1 MSRVVNRLAAAFA
14 APLRAARFVT
24 RGERQLADVRALAAE
39 VRGLARAAKKATGDL
54 ATGVRR
60 TDGRLDKHGERL
72 AAVQQEID
80 DLRRDLSE
88 RLERTN
94 LQLGAMLRVLQQM
107 HASAD
112 GHGGDA
118 TDSKRMSGRALPLSV
133 KHEHP
138 HWAPVIGGEVHPD
151 ANGKEWLVLDACPF
165 CGHKERTVVVEWNKL
180 IMLAKAPDQQSA
192 RYDYSCCHRCG
203 VVYAARRPFG
213 ERFLFLLQHFGEV
226 TGKAAADGVIPNPL
240 LNPYPLSD
248 KDKEQL
254 RQMAAHGVWVS
265 EHLGLKTTEYLE
277 GALKDRFENSVH
289 VDLLANLVQP
299 TNARVLEIRPRA
311 GTIGESLRRLYNAN
325 VSVMPMWES
334 QKFLLKELYG
344 FDADGLIDYDHFHI
358 PFEGRF
364 DLIVCNHILVH
375 AVRPS
380 EFLAEVHAHLNPGG
394 YVYLYNEPED
404 RQVLE
409 EGKSIIAHLNP
420 LHMQTFDR
428 SAMVRALAANGFD
441 VTFIKARQSSFLVLA
456 RAVDG
461 PVEWSPISPARLTQR
476 IEAYRLARDRAI
488 LRLPTDMRQR
498 LGGEWTGAIEHG
510 LASGA
515 LEFDEQGQLRF
526 AVE

>member
-1 MSRVVNRLAAAFA
+1 VSRVIDRLAALVG
-14 APLRAARFVT
+14 APLRAARFMV
-24 RGERQLADVRALAAE
+24 RGERQVVELRE
-39 VRGLARAAKKATGDL
+39 LARAGKKATADL
-54 ATGVRR
+54 ASSVKR
-60 TDGRLDKHGERL
+60 TDERLDKHGQRL
-72 AAVQQEID
+72 TAVQQEID
-80 DLRRDLSE
+80 GLHRDLSE
-88 RLERTN
+88 RLRQTN
-94 LQLGAMLRVLQQM
+94 LHLGAMMRVLQQLR
-107 HASAD
+107 ASTD
-112 GHGGDA
+112 GHDGDA
-118 TDSKRMSGRALPLSV
+118 TATKRLSGRSVPLTVNADEPRWS
-133 KHEHP
+133 
-138 HWAPVIGGEVHPD
+138 PVIGGEVHPD
-151 ANGKEWLVLDACPF
+151 SSGREWLSLDRCPF
-165 CGHKERTVVVEWNKL
+165 CGHDECTVVVEWNKL
-180 IMLAKAPDQQSA
+180 IMLAKAPDQESA
-192 RYDYSCCHRCG
+192 RYNYSCCHRCG
-203 VVYAARRPFG
+203 VVYAARRPCG
-213 ERFLFLLQHFGEV
+213 QRFLFLLEHFGEV

-254 RQMAAHGVWVS
+254 RRMAAHGVWVS
-265 EHLGLKTTEYLE
+265 EHLGLKTTEYIE

-289 VDLLANLVQP
+289 VDLLANLVKP
-299 TNARVLEIRPRA
+299 TNARVLEVRPRA
-311 GTIGESLRRLYNAN
+311 GTIAESLRRLYNAN

-344 FDADGLIDYDHFHI
+344 FEAQGLIDYDHFHI

-375 AVRPS
+375 SVRPA
-380 EFLAEVHAHLNPGG
+380 EFLREVHAHLNPGG

-428 SAMVRALAANGFD
+428 SAMVRALAASGFD
-441 VTFIKARQSSFLVLA
+441 VTFIKARNSSFLVLA

-461 PVEWSPISPARLTQR
+461 KVAWMPISPAKLTQR

-488 LRLPTDMRQR
+488 LRLPADMRQR
-498 LGGEWTGAIEHG
+498 LGGEWAGAIEHG

-515 LEFDEQGQLRF
+515 LEFDDQGQLRF